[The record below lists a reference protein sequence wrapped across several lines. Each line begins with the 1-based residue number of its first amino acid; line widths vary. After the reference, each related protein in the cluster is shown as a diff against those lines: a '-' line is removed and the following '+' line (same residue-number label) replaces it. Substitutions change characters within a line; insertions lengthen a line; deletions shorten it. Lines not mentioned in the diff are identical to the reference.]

1 MTRSLS
7 RSLLIATALLSATTA
22 FAQSGVFRMSHAVG
36 SGSASD
42 VDPASKGR
50 VFEITDKLMSR
61 IVRQDMA
68 GKPSPDLALSWSAN
82 AAATEWTFKLRP
94 NVKFHDGK
102 PFTAEDVVYSF
113 ARVQDEKFGSPARA
127 TIAMIKSVEAV
138 DPLTV
143 KMTLTEAF
151 ADLPLILTD
160 YRLRIVPKGS
170 SDTIAKSGIGTG
182 PFKLEKLDPQGTT
195 VLVANPDYFGGK
207 PGVARMEVIGI
218 PDAQARLQA
227 LLGGQLDLV
236 PSITQQQRVL
246 LERSNRHKVQVI
258 PTGNW
263 RGIVFNTQAKP
274 FDDVRVR
281 QAIKAAVDRK
291 ALLDLAASGGG
302 VIGCDTPV
310 GPTDQYRAP
319 HDAAKDCPQDIA
331 KAKALLAAAGHP
343 NGIDIE
349 LNVAT
354 LEPVW
359 PAIAEAF
366 QQQVAPAGI
375 RVKIAQ
381 VPSDGYW
388 SNVWIKRDAV
398 MTRWNDRPADAI
410 LNEVFRSGTRW
421 NESRFADP
429 KFDAILDE
437 ARKELDFEKRKAKY
451 IEAQEYLRA
460 NSGTLVAF
468 HATVFAGMTSR
479 VKDLD
484 AVEYLSIR
492 WDRVKVD

>member
-1 MTRSLS
+1 MTRLVVK
-7 RSLLIATALLSATTA
+7 SLLMAGAILAANQAW
-22 FAQSGVFRMSHAVG
+22 AQSGVFRMSHAVG

-42 VDPASKGR
+42 VDPASRGR

-61 IVRQDMA
+61 VVRQDLN
-68 GKPSPDLALSWSAN
+68 GKPSPDLALSWSSN
-82 AAATEWTFKLRP
+82 AAATEWTFKLRTG
-94 NVKFHDGK
+94 VKFHNGASFSAD
-102 PFTAEDVVYSF
+102 DVVYSLQ
-113 ARVQDEKFGSPARA
+113 RVQDEKTGSPARA
-127 TIAMIKSVEAV
+127 TISMIKTIEAV
-138 DPLTV
+138 DASTV
-143 KMTLTEAF
+143 KMTLTEPF

-160 YRLRIVPKGS
+160 YRLRIIPKDSGA
-170 SDTIAKSGIGTG
+170 TIATTGIGTG

-207 PGVARMEVIGI
+207 PGVARVEVIGI

-227 LLGGQLDLV
+227 LLGGQIDMV
-236 PSITQQQRVL
+236 PSVTQQQRVL

-258 PTGNW
+258 RTGNW

-291 ALLDLAASGGG
+291 AMLELAASGGG
-302 VIGCDTPV
+302 ELGCDTPV
-310 GPTDQYRAP
+310 GPADQYRVQ
-319 HDAAKDCPQDIA
+319 HDVAKDCPQDIA
-331 KAKALLAAAGHP
+331 KAKSLLAAAGYP

-349 LNVAT
+349 LHVAT
-354 LEPVW
+354 IEAVW

-375 RVKIAQ
+375 RVKITQ

-388 SNVWIKRDAV
+388 SNVWIKKDAV

-410 LNEVFRSGTRW
+410 MNEVFRSGTRW

-429 KFDAILDE
+429 KFDAMLDA
-437 ARKELDFEKRKAKY
+437 ARRELDFDKRKARY

-468 HATVFAGMTSR
+468 HATVFAGVSAR

-484 AVEYLSIR
+484 PVEYLSIR
-492 WDRVKVD
+492 WHTVKVD